1 MQNTTI
7 PSRYASNAE
16 KLAYLVGKTLVHV
29 EGGGMGSESMT
40 MHFSDGHDFVATFYH
55 EQNCCE
61 NVRIEDV
68 AGDWADLVGQPL
80 THAHEASRSE
90 YYSDSYDSATWTFYR
105 FSGGKGTVV
114 VRWLG
119 TSNGYYSERVDIDV
133 TSV

>member
-1 MQNTTI
+1 MI
-7 PSRYASNAE
+7 PSKYASNAK
-16 KLAYLVGKTLVHV
+16 KLAYLVGKTLVRV
-29 EGGGMGSESMT
+29 EGGEKGCELMKMY
-40 MHFSDGHDFVATFYH
+40 FSDGFMAEFYH

-80 THAHEASRSE
+80 THAHEASRTE

-119 TSNGYYSERVDIDV
+119 TSSGYYIERV
-133 TSV
+133 SVNIVSA